1 MSDDLDKLICDE
13 FLPEELIKEK
23 RELVEEWKDYIKVGD
38 IYVDGFGHPTLC
50 MEVEINYIGIGLEG
64 ISLYDGSYPRGCCV
78 IHQAIEKISLE
89 EAWEMKLAYE
99 KAKNPNCCKH

>member
-38 IYVDGFGHPTLC
+38 IYVDAFGHPTLC
-50 MEVEINYIGIGLEG
+50 TEVDIENIDIGLCG
-64 ISLYDGSYPRGCCV
+64 ISLYDGSYPRGCGL
-78 IHQAIEKISLE
+78 IAQNIEKISLE
-89 EAWEMKLAYE
+89 KAWAMKLAYE
-99 KAKNPNCCKH
+99 KSKNPNCSKH